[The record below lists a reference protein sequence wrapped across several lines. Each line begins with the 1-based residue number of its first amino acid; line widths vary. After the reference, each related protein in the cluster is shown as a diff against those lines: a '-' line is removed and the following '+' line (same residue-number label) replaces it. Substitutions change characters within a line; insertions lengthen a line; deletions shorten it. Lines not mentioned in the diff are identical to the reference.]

1 MSSYCELIKFEYRK
15 ILCKRSTI
23 ITLLLGILLT
33 ALSCVGPL
41 MGNDYINGEVFES
54 NYEAMKKDREYNR
67 RLSGRELN
75 SELLSETIKA
85 YRHIPLSEGQ
95 YSDTNEYQIYAR
107 PYSEIFYHIRKAYNI
122 NSLKEISSITKENLD
137 DFYTIRQSRVE
148 NNIDDTTMSFK
159 EKANS
164 IKLSRAVKTPFIYS
178 YMGGYWR
185 FFSQI
190 QVTALII
197 CFICSI
203 CISPLFA
210 GEYIDGMDSLIFS
223 SKYGKIKIIRA
234 KLFTGITFTVILS
247 ILLTIISY
255 VTVMIFYGW
264 DGSNAPI
271 QLYIPL
277 SIIPLTLGQVA
288 MLYFIIVLCGN
299 ILSSALTMLLSAK
312 LKSPFIV
319 LVIMT
324 VITILPVFVR
334 VSEDVLWIYHLINLI
349 PVKMFDFSNIIS
361 IFSIDLL
368 GIIMQPYE
376 LFISFAIVVSIILL
390 PLAYRSF
397 KNHN

>member
-1 MSSYCELIKFEYRK
+1 
-15 ILCKRSTI
+15 
-23 ITLLLGILLT
+23 
-33 ALSCVGPL
+33 
-41 MGNDYINGEVFES
+41 
-54 NYEAMKKDREYNR
+54 
-67 RLSGRELN
+67 
-75 SELLSETIKA
+75 
-85 YRHIPLSEGQ
+85 
-95 YSDTNEYQIYAR
+95 
-107 PYSEIFYHIRKAYNI
+107 
-122 NSLKEISSITKENLD
+122 
-137 DFYTIRQSRVE
+137 
-148 NNIDDTTMSFK
+148 
-159 EKANS
+159 
-164 IKLSRAVKTPFIYS
+164 
-178 YMGGYWR
+178 
-185 FFSQI
+185 
-190 QVTALII
+190 
-197 CFICSI
+197 
-203 CISPLFA
+203 
-210 GEYIDGMDSLIFS
+210 MDSLIFS
-223 SKYGKIKIIRA
+223 SKYGKNKIIRA

-255 VTVMIFYGW
+255 VTVMMFYGW